1 MVNSPEQAIRECE
14 QQSAHGPRFRPY
26 YCKREVREAYG
37 ITQSHSDDA
46 AEAWAEAKHK
56 HPTDDPM
63 AAPRGALLFWTG
75 GSEGYGHVAIAA
87 GHGMMWSTDIKR
99 LGYFDLAPIT
109 DVRRKWGTSLR
120 FVGWTEDLDG
130 VRVLPVPKRRY
141 PLVEAVMHAKPGHAR
156 TAAMKVLAEKGS
168 PRAAQLAR
176 VWLRGNTDKHRA
188 LTTLRAMLKAAK

>member
-1 MVNSPEQAIRECE
+1 MVNSPEAAIRSCE

-26 YCKREVREAYG
+26 YCKRECREAYG

-75 GSEGYGHVAIAA
+75 GSHGYGHVAIAA
-87 GHGMMWSTDIKR
+87 GNGMMWSTDIKR

-109 DVRRKWGTSLR
+109 DVRRKWGPSLT
-120 FVGWTEDLDG
+120 FVGWTEDMDG
-130 VRVLPVPKRRY
+130 VRVLPVPKKKHPHIER
-141 PLVEAVMHAKPGHAR
+141 VMHAKPGNAR
-156 TAAMKVLAEKGS
+156 MAAMQQLAAKGA
-168 PRAAQLAR
+168 PRPAALAR
-176 VWLRGNTDKHRA
+176 VWLKGEADKRRA
-188 LTTLRAMLKAAK
+188 LASLRKILADSK